1 MASTPSA
8 PASATTLRLALVLL
22 APCSLLTL
30 AGVLDTLREA
40 NEQEGRLLYQWQ
52 IFTHD
57 GRPLRTSSGVDIPAE
72 GIFSDAGQCDT
83 LMVLADEFRPFGGSP
98 LFVSALSRAGRHY
111 RRVVGIGPGVAWL
124 AQAGLLDG
132 YRASVNWGMFT
143 SFSEQF
149 ERVIPTQNVFE
160 LDRNRLTCAGT
171 LATVDAMLAM
181 ISQDCGADLAE
192 RVATHLVAGPL
203 RTSTDRQRIPFVTG
217 PGERH
222 PKLADALH
230 LMESNIEEPLTTDDI
245 AQLVG
250 VSRRQLERIFRQYL
264 DAMPSRYYL
273 ALRLEKARAQLQR
286 SSKSVLQIGLA
297 CGFASAAHFS
307 NVYRDHFGVTP
318 REDRRIY
325 QAGREL

>member
-1 MASTPSA
+1 MVNVPSA
-8 PASATTLRLALVLL
+8 PSTLRVALLLL

-52 IFTHD
+52 TFTPD
-57 GRPLRTSSGVDIPAE
+57 GRPLRTTSGVDIPVDGA
-72 GIFSDAGQCDT
+72 FTDAMGRDT
-83 LMVLADEFRPFGGSP
+83 LLVLADEFQPFGGSP
-98 LFVSALSRAGRHY
+98 LLVSALSRAAHHY
-111 RRVVGIGPGVAWL
+111 RRIAGIGAGTSWL

-132 YRASVNWGMFT
+132 YRASINWQIF
-143 SFSEQF
+143 SAFSEQF

-160 LDRNRLTCAGT
+160 LDRNRLTCAGA
-171 LATVDAMLAM
+171 LATVDALLAMLA
-181 ISQDCGADLAE
+181 QDCGAELAE
-192 RVATHLVAGPL
+192 RVATHLISGPL
-203 RTSTDRQRIPFVTG
+203 RTISDRQRIPFVTG

-222 PKLADALH
+222 PKLADALR

-250 VSRRQLERIFRQYL
+250 VSRRQLERIFRQHL

-297 CGFASAAHFS
+297 CGFTSAAHFS

-318 REDRRIY
+318 REDRRNY
-325 QAGREL
+325 QAGREV

>member
-8 PASATTLRLALVLL
+8 PASASTLRVALVLL

-30 AGVLDTLREA
+30 ASVLDTLREA
-40 NEQEGRLLYQWQ
+40 NEQEGRLLYQWH
-52 IFTHD
+52 ILTHD
-57 GRPLRTSSGVDIPAE
+57 GRPLRSSSGVEIPAE
-72 GIFSDAGQCDT
+72 GVFTDAIQCDT
-83 LMVLADEFRPFGGSP
+83 LMVLADEYRPFGGSP
-98 LFVSALSRAGRHY
+98 LLVSALSRAGRHC
-111 RRVVGIGPGVAWL
+111 RRVAGMGAGVSWL

-132 YRASVNWGMFT
+132 YRASINWQIF
-143 SFSEQF
+143 SAFSEQF

-160 LDRNRLTCAGT
+160 LDRNRLTCAGA
-171 LATVDAMLAM
+171 LATVDALLAM
-181 ISQDCGADLAE
+181 MGQDCGAELAD
-192 RVATHLVAGPL
+192 RVATHLICGPL
-203 RTSTDRQRIPFVTG
+203 RTVSDRQRIPFVTG

-222 PKLADALH
+222 PKLADALR
-230 LMESNIEEPLTTDDI
+230 LMESNIEEPLTTDDL

-250 VSRRQLERIFRQYL
+250 VSRRQLERIFRQHL

-297 CGFASAAHFS
+297 CGFTSAAHFS

-318 REDRRIY
+318 REDRRNY
-325 QAGREL
+325 QAGREV